1 MRRNIEK
8 HILLNGDEAE
18 DLKKKAIQACLSEA
32 GLLRLLLKGY
42 EPREKPRKEFCDALS
57 ELNTIGNNLNQ
68 LVAKAHKLNFI
79 DAPELEKQMQT
90 WAEFQSR
97 IEEDYLVPLESRLK
111 WQ

>member
-1 MRRNIEK
+1 MQ
-8 HILLNGDEAE
+8 
-18 DLKKKAIQACLSEA
+18 KKSKKACLSEA

-42 EPREKPRKEFCDALS
+42 EPREKPSKEFCDALS

-68 LVAKAHKLNFI
+68 LVAKAHKLDFI